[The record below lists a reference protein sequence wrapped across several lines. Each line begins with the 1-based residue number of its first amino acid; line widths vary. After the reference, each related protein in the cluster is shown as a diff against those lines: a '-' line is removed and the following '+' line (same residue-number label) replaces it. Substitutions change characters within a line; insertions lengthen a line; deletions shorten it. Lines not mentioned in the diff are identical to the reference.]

1 MQELIEIK
9 KMEWS
14 KQKEISKEIELLFPD
29 NGEGIRRMQ
38 RYSYNLI
45 RMQGCP
51 KESALK
57 IMQQNNLYP

>member
-14 KQKEISKEIELLFPD
+14 KQKEISKEIGLLFPD
-29 NGEGIRRMQ
+29 NGEERRRKQ

-45 RMQGCP
+45 RMQGYP
-51 KESALK
+51 TESALT
-57 IMQQNNLYP
+57 IMQQKNLYP